1 MTLESQKVGVAAGIQ
16 APDDAWV
23 RRAAGRRDPR
33 ERDLVGKW
41 KCWMRCELQLKRPFS
56 RGFYFPSLKPK
67 RMRLLQFLVFP

>member
-41 KCWMRCELQLKRPFS
+41 KCWMRATAKATFLERFL
-56 RGFYFPSLKPK
+56 FPIS
-67 RMRLLQFLVFP
+67 